1 MGNAWE
7 QVGRDVSKISR
18 NQILKGLGSLKQEA
32 GVILKE
38 MGNLKDLKQE
48 TVGTELE
55 F

>member
-1 MGNAWE
+1 MGYAWE

-38 MGNLKDLKQE
+38 MGSCRNALKL
-48 TVGTELE
+48 VGKWAAR
-55 F
+55 